1 MKVKLPC
8 MFNTQPLN
16 GTRHQI
22 VTFFLPENNGVV
34 NNKSRLSVNIG
45 VCLLQ
50 SVDYLGTPLWWG
62 HVLCLHEGRVGQKST
77 LINLILPHR
86 CVKRSS
92 NDMDT
97 CTEPLT
103 RSEKEKSSKCVRY
116 TYIIKKE
123 EGKKHY
129 LVNNCQPSITCQK
142 VISQFMVHIL
152 LDTNLPGGPTVH
164 SITES
169 NVRFLTSRKHLTLVL
184 FLDHVP
190 L

>member
-1 MKVKLPC
+1 

-62 HVLCLHEGRVGQKST
+62 HVLCLHEGRGGQKST
-77 LINLILPHR
+77 LINLILSHR
-86 CVKRSS
+86 SVKRSS
-92 NDMDT
+92 YDMDT

-103 RSEKEKSSKCVRY
+103 RSEKEKSSKCELV
-116 TYIIKKE
+116 YIHYQKGR
-123 EGKKHY
+123 GKKNITW
-129 LVNNCQPSITCQK
+129 LTIVNPVSP
-142 VISQFMVHIL
+142 SQFMVHIL

-164 SITES
+164 SITEP

>member
-1 MKVKLPC
+1 
-8 MFNTQPLN
+8 MF
-16 GTRHQI
+16 
-22 VTFFLPENNGVV
+22 VTVSGLSGNPPVV
-34 NNKSRLSVNIG
+34 RTCVVFTWGEGWTKKHTN
-45 VCLLQ
+45 Q
-50 SVDYLGTPLWWG
+50 SD
-62 HVLCLHEGRVGQKST
+62 
-77 LINLILPHR
+77 LPHR
-86 CVKRSS
+86 SVKRSS
-92 NDMDT
+92 YDMDT

-184 FLDHVP
+184 FLEHVP